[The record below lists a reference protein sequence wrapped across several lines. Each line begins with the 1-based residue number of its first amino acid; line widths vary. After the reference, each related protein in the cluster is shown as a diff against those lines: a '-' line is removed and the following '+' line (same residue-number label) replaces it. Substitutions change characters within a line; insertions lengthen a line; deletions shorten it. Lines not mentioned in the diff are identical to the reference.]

1 MGGGT
6 DSSPP
11 PLPRTFIFPSPQ
23 PRPTTQKG
31 LCGKGESIPYNAQNR
46 RIYSVNCFLLI
57 SFELKI
63 NEKLQREN
71 VTAIRAYYKKKKHP
85 LSVIRRNT
93 SVTSFKDR

>member
-1 MGGGT
+1 MRSPT
-6 DSSPP
+6 PP
-11 PLPRTFIFPSPQ
+11 PPHFIFPSPQ
-23 PRPTTQKG
+23 PRPTKQRG

-71 VTAIRAYYKKKKHP
+71 VTAIRAYYKKKTP
-85 LSVIRRNT
+85 
-93 SVTSFKDR
+93 FKCHLTKYVCHFF

>member
-6 DSSPP
+6 DSSRPP

-23 PRPTTQKG
+23 PRPTTQKC

-71 VTAIRAYYKKKKHP
+71 VTAIRAYYKKKTPFKCHP
-85 LSVIRRNT
+85 TKYVCH
-93 SVTSFKDR
+93 FF

>member
-6 DSSPP
+6 DSPP
-11 PLPRTFIFPSPQ
+11 PPSFLPRTFIFPSPQ

-71 VTAIRAYYKKKKHP
+71 VTAIRAYYKKKKTPFKCHP
-85 LSVIRRNT
+85 TKYVCH
-93 SVTSFKDR
+93 FF

>member
-6 DSSPP
+6 VPP
-11 PLPRTFIFPSPQ
+11 VPLPLRRTFIFPSPQ

-31 LCGKGESIPYNAQNR
+31 LCGKGESVPYNAYSR
-46 RIYSVNCFLLI
+46 RIYSFNCFLLI

-71 VTAIRAYYKKKKHP
+71 ATAIRAYYK
-85 LSVIRRNT
+85 
-93 SVTSFKDR
+93 

>member
-63 NEKLQREN
+63 NEKLQ
-71 VTAIRAYYKKKKHP
+71 KK
-85 LSVIRRNT
+85 NT
-93 SVTSFKDR
+93 L

>member
-6 DSSPP
+6 DSS
-11 PLPRTFIFPSPQ
+11 LPRTFIFPSPQ

-71 VTAIRAYYKKKKHP
+71 VTAIRAYYKK
-85 LSVIRRNT
+85 NT
-93 SVTSFKDR
+93 L